1 VGHPERPSRSESAS
15 IIGVV
20 AGHTRGGAH
29 LRSPSS
35 AGRSRKRAVWW
46 TAVATALTTLAAVT
60 VAILLPHSA
69 GEPTSDPPSNDGG
82 AAGNSFRAFE
92 ADSWWN
98 TLLPASAPLDPNGD
112 AVLNYL
118 RTAPESGS
126 GCLSLAGTGDSPWG
140 QPVYWARNTD
150 QSYDLHGVA
159 NNRPPELDSLRI
171 PQIAQ
176 RADTG
181 DGNMTIFDRSR
192 GYVTLLTDAQYDQSN
207 DSWSASGAT
216 VTYLDSNGLH
226 VGTGF
231 SDNPNNTGSHRGN
244 NGATSV
250 VRYDMVQAG
259 AITNVLKIS
268 SGPEV
273 AERWVFPMIGSD
285 GHYAGSDADVP
296 PQGLRLRLKPTL
308 DLNDFGLAPQAL
320 VIAKA
325 IQQYGV
331 YIGDSGGTTALKLED
346 TEAEGSGRLWH
357 LAPDSLCVLNF
368 IPAYWDVIAEGYD
381 PSNER

>member
-1 VGHPERPSRSESAS
+1 
-15 IIGVV
+15 
-20 AGHTRGGAH
+20 
-29 LRSPSS
+29 L
-35 AGRSRKRAVWW
+35 W
-46 TAVATALTTLAAVT
+46 TATITALTTLAAVT
-60 VAILLPHSA
+60 VTILLPHSE
-69 GEPTSDPPSNDGG
+69 GELTSDPPSNDGG
-82 AAGNSFRAFE
+82 AADKLFRAFE

-98 TLLPASAPLDPNGD
+98 TPLPAAAPLDPNGD

-140 QPVYWARNTD
+140 QPVYWARSSD
-150 QSYDLHGVA
+150 RSYHLQGVA

-181 DGNMTIFDRSR
+181 DGNLTIFDRSR
-192 GYVTLLTDAQYDQSN
+192 GYVTLLTDAHYDRSN

-231 SDNPNNTGSHRGN
+231 SDNPNNTGTHRGN

-250 VRYDMVQAG
+250 ARYDMVQAG
-259 AITNVLKIS
+259 AITSVLKIS

-285 GHYAGSDADVP
+285 GHYAGSDAGVP

-308 DLNDFGLAPQAL
+308 DLNGFGLPPQAL

-325 IQQYGV
+325 IQRYGV
-331 YIGDSGGTTALKLED
+331 YIGDSGGSTALKLED
-346 TEAEGSGRLWH
+346 TEAEGRGRLWH
-357 LAPDSLCVLNF
+357 LAPDALCVLNF